1 MKGLSEISTQISVFD
16 QTCDA
21 NYAHSTT
28 LMTQR
33 FVTYYLDKNDIH
45 VPPEAIITDSVA
57 LACLIQQLKPT
68 ALAAIPAF
76 DFNPAGETEH
86 MQNYELL
93 LKLLE

>member
-1 MKGLSEISTQISVFD
+1 
-16 QTCDA
+16 
-21 NYAHSTT
+21 
-28 LMTQR
+28 MTQR

>member
-1 MKGLSEISTQISVFD
+1 MLNHQNEYQNIHFYFPLIAIDHKKS
-16 QTCDA
+16 
-21 NYAHSTT
+21 
-28 LMTQR
+28 
-33 FVTYYLDKNDIH
+33 YYLDKNDIH